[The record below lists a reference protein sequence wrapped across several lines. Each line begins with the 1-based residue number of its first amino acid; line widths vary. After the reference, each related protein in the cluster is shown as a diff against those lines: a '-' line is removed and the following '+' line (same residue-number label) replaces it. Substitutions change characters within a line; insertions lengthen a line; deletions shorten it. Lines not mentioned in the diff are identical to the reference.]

1 MVQLQNADRLNQ
13 VIKFGTIQR
22 GEDLNG
28 VPTNKFVQIGKPTL
42 CGDWKL
48 STNQIIQNEGLD
60 RKKSFIIICHH
71 RKSWPSITD
80 AELNGQQYH
89 VGNIYQD
96 PNNNPTAYDQ
106 IILTKVGDANDQ

>member
-13 VIKFGTIQR
+13 VIKFGTIR
-22 GEDLNG
+22 PEEDING
-28 VPTNKFVQIGKPTL
+28 SPVKKFVQIGKPTL
-42 CGDWKL
+42 CGDWELTTK
-48 STNQIIQNEGLD
+48 QIIQQDGLD
-60 RKKSFIIICHH
+60 KKQSFIVICHH
-71 RKSWPSITD
+71 RKSWSGITD

-106 IILTKVGDANDQ
+106 IILTKIGDANE